1 MVHSEIAQT
10 PVSRALGAI
19 RKATPAIR
27 QSVSTQLAHL
37 KDSGY
42 LVSAAMTG
50 VWLLSDLMEDWSPAP
65 VLWFSSGSTE
75 AGEFDVRD
83 QSHMNTML
91 LAADCADTGFDS
103 LYLVNNREHLV
114 LCRSGTTD
122 PKGGGIIRAFG
133 NRRVEF
139 VVATRGM
146 ERGQLAH
153 NHSVAVWESVR
164 VHTTPARRVSQPLLG
179 ALSSG

>member
-1 MVHSEIAQT
+1 
-10 PVSRALGAI
+10 
-19 RKATPAIR
+19 
-27 QSVSTQLAHL
+27 
-37 KDSGY
+37 
-42 LVSAAMTG
+42 MTG

-114 LCRSGTTD
+114 LCRSERLIQRAEESSERL
-122 PKGGGIIRAFG
+122 GIAG
-133 NRRVEF
+133 SN
-139 VVATRGM
+139 
-146 ERGQLAH
+146 
-153 NHSVAVWESVR
+153 
-164 VHTTPARRVSQPLLG
+164 LL
-179 ALSSG
+179 